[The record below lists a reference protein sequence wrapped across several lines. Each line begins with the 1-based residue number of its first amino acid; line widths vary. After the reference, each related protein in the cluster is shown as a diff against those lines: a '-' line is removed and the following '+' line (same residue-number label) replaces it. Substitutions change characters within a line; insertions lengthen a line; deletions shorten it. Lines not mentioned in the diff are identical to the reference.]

1 MDTAW
6 SRLLTKVGSLL
17 SLSKQLNPIH
27 VMYTFMRGSCIVWQA
42 TVFESPVR
50 VLSESQV
57 ELMNLNFYNS
67 DIHRASF
74 ALPQFVKKV
83 V

>member
-1 MDTAW
+1 M
-6 SRLLTKVGSLL
+6 
-17 SLSKQLNPIH
+17 
-27 VMYTFMRGSCIVWQA
+27 WQA

-57 ELMNLNFYNS
+57 EQMNLNFYNS